1 MSETTRADGGA
12 TWTAFL
18 AMAFIVVG
26 LAGMFASY
34 AAPLPL
40 ERAMAREA
48 ALDSALQATHAPD
61 PAAAIEA
68 LRDRLGDSADA
79 LLPVGGDMPAR
90 IAAERLAMRTRLS
103 AEAGAE
109 ASRLRLL
116 IGIVTLMGAAFGAAV
131 LHMGRK

>member
-1 MSETTRADGGA
+1 MSETARAGGGG

-40 ERAMAREA
+40 ERAMARET
-48 ALDSALQATHAPD
+48 ALDAALQAARGPD
-61 PAAAIEA
+61 PAGAIEA
-68 LRDRLGDSADA
+68 LRDRLGESAEA

-90 IAAERLAMRTRLS
+90 IAAERVAMRARLS
-103 AEAGAE
+103 AEAAAE

-116 IGIVTLMGAAFGAAV
+116 IGIVTVMGAVFGAAV
-131 LHMGRK
+131 LHIGRR